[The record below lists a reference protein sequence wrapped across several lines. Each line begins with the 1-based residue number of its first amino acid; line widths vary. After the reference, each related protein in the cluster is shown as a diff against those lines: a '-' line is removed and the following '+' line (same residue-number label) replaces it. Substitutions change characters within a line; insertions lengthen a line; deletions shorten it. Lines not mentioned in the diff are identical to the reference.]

1 MIEDHYGGWYLASS
15 EEPIQVP
22 ETGSRIFGILRLQLV
37 EGRPI
42 SLIAM
47 PSIP

>member
-1 MIEDHYGGWYLASS
+1 MIEDRYGLWYLTSS
-15 EEPIQVP
+15 EEPVQVP
-22 ETGSRIFGILRLQLV
+22 ETGSRILSIVRLQLV

-42 SLIAM
+42 SLIVL